1 MNQTQKKKQ
10 NYTALSQNDKI
21 NNDKILTMKMLFGH
35 YLLCPEHVFIQNHI
49 LYLRIPRAIPLAQ

>member
-21 NNDKILTMKMLFGH
+21 NNDKILTIKMLFST
-35 YLLCPEHVFIQNHI
+35 
-49 LYLRIPRAIPLAQ
+49 